1 MKLKTCKA
9 CKEKF
14 EPIRPLQQVCSTKCA
29 YNYQKKAFEKKM
41 QKEKV
46 EKKKELMTLSDW
58 LKIAQ
63 TTFNAYIRKRD
74 KGNACI
80 SCKKPAKKENAGH
93 FFNANNHYMVRFDED
108 NVHLQCEYCN
118 TSLSGNLLRYREN
131 LINKIGVKRFDELE
145 AKAYLTRKFTIDEVK
160 EINQI
165 YKLKIKE
172 L

>member
-1 MKLKTCKA
+1 
-9 CKEKF
+9 
-14 EPIRPLQQVCSTKCA
+14 
-29 YNYQKKAFEKKM
+29 
-41 QKEKV
+41 
-46 EKKKELMTLSDW
+46 
-58 LKIAQ
+58 
-63 TTFNAYIRKRD
+63 
-74 KGNACI
+74 
-80 SCKKPAKKENAGH
+80 
-93 FFNANNHYMVRFDED
+93 MVRFDED

-131 LINKIGVKRFDELE
+131 LINKIGIERFEQLE